1 MTTDV
6 LAKCSREN
14 LVRFLHGYWDIMAA
28 YEDVCGGPAKAAAYR
43 EYMIVRQNVNQ
54 IRSLMNELP
63 ED

>member
-14 LVRFLHGYWDIMAA
+14 LVRFLRGYWDIMTA
-28 YEDVCGGPAKAAAYR
+28 YEEVCGGPSKAAAYR
-43 EYMIVRQNVNQ
+43 EYLIVRQNVIM

>member
-14 LVRFLHGYWDIMAA
+14 LVRFLRGYWDIMTA
-28 YEDVCGGPAKAAAYR
+28 YEEVCGGPSKAAMYR
-43 EYMIVRQNVNQ
+43 EYLIIRQNINQ
-54 IRSLMNELP
+54 VRSLLNEMP